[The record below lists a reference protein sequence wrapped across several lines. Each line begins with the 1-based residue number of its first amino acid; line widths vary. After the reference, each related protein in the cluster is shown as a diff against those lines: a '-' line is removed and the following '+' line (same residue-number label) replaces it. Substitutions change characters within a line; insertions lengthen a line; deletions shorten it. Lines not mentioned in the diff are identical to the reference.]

1 MARRIFNTSS
11 RAETILGYFKDMAES
26 RKMSAFI
33 SDAITSYIL
42 PQYGTLH
49 TEALYLLDTI
59 SNELQDWKGPGG
71 ARIVPEVPE
80 AVACTAV
87 RRAVSWLRGNH
98 LKNDS
103 AIKAILSHYDTSG
116 GKAYTFDDQGMIS
129 RVAAYAFK
137 LGLSARDTTEAP
149 DVDLGALVK
158 AIVSAWNSVWDD
170 PDAYEILIRYIYLA
184 EPSVPFD
191 PFEAIEIMRMM
202 EQTFILEKMS
212 D

>member
-1 MARRIFNTSS
+1 MSRRIFNTNP

-80 AVACTAV
+80 AAACTAV

-98 LKNDS
+98 IKNE
-103 AIKAILSHYDTSG
+103 AVLKAILKHYDTAG
-116 GKAYTFDDQGMIS
+116 ACKEDDPVMIS
-129 RVAAYAFK
+129 RVATYAFK
-137 LGLSARDTTEAP
+137 LGMSPDISAAAS

-158 AIVSAWNSVWDD
+158 AIVNVWDSVWDD